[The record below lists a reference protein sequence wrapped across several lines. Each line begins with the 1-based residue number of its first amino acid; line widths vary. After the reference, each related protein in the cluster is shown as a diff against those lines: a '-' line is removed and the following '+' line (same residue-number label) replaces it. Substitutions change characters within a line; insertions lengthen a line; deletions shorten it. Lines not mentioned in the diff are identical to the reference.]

1 MIRLRNWDYDSDA
14 IIRGEVDIGFCG
26 RESHPQSRELLSL
39 LPWYIDFDVLFTDL
53 PQVWLRADHPA
64 LRKSG
69 IWRHSYA
76 IRISLSAGNNA
87 IRAWTTCCRSWG
99 ISVTWR

>member
-1 MIRLRNWDYDSDA
+1 M
-14 IIRGEVDIGFCG
+14 DIGFCG

-39 LPWYIDFDVLFTDL
+39 LPWYIDFEVLFTDL

-64 LRKSG
+64 LREEWDLAAFLRYPH
-69 IWRHSYA
+69 ITICWEQRDT
-76 IRISLSAGNNA
+76 
-87 IRAWTTCCRSWG
+87 RATWTTCCRSWG

>member
-1 MIRLRNWDYDSDA
+1 MIRLRNWDYDSLDA

-53 PQVWLRADHPA
+53 PQVWLR
-64 LRKSG
+64 RSSG
-69 IWRHSYA
+69 AQGRVGSGGILT
-76 IRISLSAGNNA
+76 LSAYHYLLGTTRYLGPGR
-87 IRAWTTCCRSWG
+87 RAAG
-99 ISVTWR
+99 AGV

>member
-1 MIRLRNWDYDSDA
+1 FNTLSQRIYQRYPQALIRLRNWDYDSLDA

-39 LPWYIDFDVLFTDL
+39 LPWYIDFEVLFTDL

-64 LRKSG
+64 LREE
-69 IWRHSYA
+69 WD
-76 IRISLSAGNNA
+76 
-87 IRAWTTCCRSWG
+87 
-99 ISVTWR
+99 